1 MGYRWARK
9 RTDLAPLYRAL
20 EQRFAGRKE
29 WVIYDIGAN
38 DAGSGIAY
46 ARAFPNCRVEL
57 FEAHPEVAQIARDR
71 LAAARLGNRIQL
83 HEFAA
88 SNADG
93 VAQFHVSS
101 QPAATGWR
109 KRVSDSSSLLEPA
122 KHIELHPHIA
132 FAETIEVPTRRLDGW
147 LEESNAS
154 LPHFLHMD
162 VQGAELMVLEGLG
175 SALAHVEAIW
185 LEVERVELYKGQPLV
200 DDVHRVLHENGFEL
214 AIDAVGANFDNQL
227 WLRGASNALN
237 ADGIEQVVA

>member
-1 MGYRWARK
+1 MCYRLARK

-20 EQRFAGRKE
+20 EQRFVGRDE
-29 WVIYDIGAN
+29 WVVYDIGAN

-57 FEAHPEVAQIARDR
+57 FEAHPEVAQIARAR
-71 LAAARLGNRIQL
+71 LAAAGLADRAKLY
-83 HEFAA
+83 EFAA

-101 QPAATGWR
+101 QPDAAGWR

-122 KHIELHPHIA
+122 KHTELHPNIA
-132 FAETIEVPTRRLDGW
+132 FAETIEVPTRRLDEW
-147 LEESNAS
+147 LVESGAK
-154 LPHFLHMD
+154 PPQFIHMD

-175 SALAHVEAIW
+175 AALEHVEAIW

-200 DDVHRVLHENGFEL
+200 DDVNRFLGSNGFEL
-214 AIDAVGANFDNQL
+214 AIDAVGYSFDNQL
-227 WLRGASNALN
+227 WLRSA
-237 ADGIEQVVA
+237 